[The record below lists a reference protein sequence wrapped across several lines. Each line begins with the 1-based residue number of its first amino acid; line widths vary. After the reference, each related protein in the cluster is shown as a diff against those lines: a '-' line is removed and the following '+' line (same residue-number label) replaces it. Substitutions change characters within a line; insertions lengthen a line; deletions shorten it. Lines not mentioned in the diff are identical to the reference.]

1 VTGYNIYRA
10 MSGGGLQLITLSP
23 VTQTAYVDNAVVSG
37 STYNY
42 IAKSVDSHGVESSAS
57 NQIAVTIP

>member
-1 VTGYNIYRA
+1 
-10 MSGGGLQLITLSP
+10 
-23 VTQTAYVDNAVVSG
+23 VVSG

-42 IAKSVDSHGVESSAS
+42 VAKSIDSNGAESTPS

>member
-1 VTGYNIYRA
+1 MGYNIYR
-10 MSGGGLQLITLSP
+10 STGSSSFQLVNSST
-23 VTQTAYVDNAVVSG
+23 VAQTTYVDDTVVSG

-42 IAKSVDSHGVESSAS
+42 VAKSIDSNGAESTPS